1 MTLNWISPPTFG
13 GSSVQ
18 QPVPTFDQEQSDHW
32 EVLADMAYYQRLAMQ
47 EELDEDDIP
56 ISWLTIMAYYQM
68 QEELDE
74 DDIPIGW
81 LTTKPSEC
89 QQINTSLQED
99 CT

>member
-1 MTLNWISPPTFG
+1 MTLNWIIPPTLRG
-13 GSSVQ
+13 NSMQ
-18 QPVPTFDQEQSDHW
+18 EPVLTFDQEQSDHW

-56 ISWLTIMAYYQM
+56 I
-68 QEELDE
+68 
-74 DDIPIGW
+74 GW

>member
-1 MTLNWISPPTFG
+1 MTLNWFNPPTLG
-13 GSSVQ
+13 GNSMQEPVSS
-18 QPVPTFDQEQSDHW
+18 FDQEQSDHW
-32 EVLADMAYYQRLAMQ
+32 EVLADIAYYQRLA
-47 EELDEDDIP
+47 
-56 ISWLTIMAYYQM
+56 M

-89 QQINTSLQED
+89 QQINTLLQED

>member
-1 MTLNWISPPTFG
+1 M
-13 GSSVQ
+13 Q
-18 QPVPTFDQEQSDHW
+18 QPVSTFDQEQSDHW

-56 ISWLTIMAYYQM
+56 I
-68 QEELDE
+68 
-74 DDIPIGW
+74 GW
-81 LTTKPSEC
+81 LRTKPSEC

>member
-1 MTLNWISPPTFG
+1 MTLNWIIPPTFG
-13 GSSVQ
+13 GNSVQ
-18 QPVPTFDQEQSDHW
+18 QPVSTFDQEQSDHW

-56 ISWLTIMAYYQM
+56 I
-68 QEELDE
+68 
-74 DDIPIGW
+74 GW

>member
-1 MTLNWISPPTFG
+1 MTLNWINPPTLG
-13 GSSVQ
+13 GNSVQ
-18 QPVPTFDQEQSDHW
+18 QPVSTFDQEQSDRW
-32 EVLADMAYYQRLAMQ
+32 ELLADMAYYQRLA
-47 EELDEDDIP
+47 
-56 ISWLTIMAYYQM
+56 M

-89 QQINTSLQED
+89 QQINTPLQED

>member
-1 MTLNWISPPTFG
+1 MTLNWINPLTLG
-13 GSSVQ
+13 GNSVQ
-18 QPVPTFDQEQSDHW
+18 QPVSTFDQEQSDHW
-32 EVLADMAYYQRLAMQ
+32 EVLADMAYYQRLA
-47 EELDEDDIP
+47 I
-56 ISWLTIMAYYQM
+56 

>member
-1 MTLNWISPPTFG
+1 
-13 GSSVQ
+13 
-18 QPVPTFDQEQSDHW
+18 
-32 EVLADMAYYQRLAMQ
+32 MAYYQQIA
-47 EELDEDDIP
+47 
-56 ISWLTIMAYYQM
+56 M

-89 QQINTSLQED
+89 QQINTPELTPFPWLWFVEREEEQQTNTSLQED

>member
-1 MTLNWISPPTFG
+1 
-13 GSSVQ
+13 VQ
-18 QPVPTFDQEQSDHW
+18 QPVSTFDQEQSDHW

-56 ISWLTIMAYYQM
+56 IN
-68 QEELDE
+68 
-74 DDIPIGW
+74 W
-81 LTTKPSEC
+81 LTTEPSEC

>member
-1 MTLNWISPPTFG
+1 
-13 GSSVQ
+13 VQ
-18 QPVPTFDQEQSDHW
+18 QPVSTFDQPHADDC

-56 ISWLTIMAYYQM
+56 SRLP
-68 QEELDE
+68 L
-74 DDIPIGW
+74 PW
-81 LTTKPSEC
+81 LTTKPLEC